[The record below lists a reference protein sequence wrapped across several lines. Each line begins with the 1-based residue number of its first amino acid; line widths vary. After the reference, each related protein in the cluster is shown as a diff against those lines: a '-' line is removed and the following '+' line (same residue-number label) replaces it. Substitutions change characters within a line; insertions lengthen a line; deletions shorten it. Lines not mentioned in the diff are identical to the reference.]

1 MKIKQLI
8 GLLILIILFTLL
20 GAVSKDLTAYWA
32 DWFVSWG
39 IVFGVIIAI
48 IVGMFLL
55 LDRDPQEEIL

>member
-8 GLLILIILFTLL
+8 GLLILVILFTLI
-20 GAVSKDLTAYWA
+20 GAATKDLTTWN
-32 DWFVSWG
+32 DWFLSWG
-39 IVFGVIIAI
+39 IIFGIIAGV